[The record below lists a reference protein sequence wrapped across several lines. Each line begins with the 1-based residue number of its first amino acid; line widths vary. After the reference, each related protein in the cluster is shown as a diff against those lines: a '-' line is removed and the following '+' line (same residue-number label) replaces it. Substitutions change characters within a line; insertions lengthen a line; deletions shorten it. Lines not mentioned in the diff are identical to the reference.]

1 MEKPFNERGV
11 TITRNGLSA
20 GGQIFP
26 LREIRDVR
34 VVTVHKNKVVPIA
47 ISLVGIGVAVAGG
60 IYGKPAALVVGVM
73 LIVVGWL
80 AWTTQDVAHRLLVMT
95 ANGEREALT
104 SPDRAFAEHVEEM
117 LRDAL
122 GRARATQPV

>member
-26 LREIRDVR
+26 LRDIRDVR
-34 VVTVHKNKVVPIA
+34 VVTVHKNKIVPIA
-47 ISLVGIGVAVAGG
+47 ISLVGIGAATAGG
-60 IYGKPAALVVGVM
+60 FSGTPAALVVGVM
-73 LIVVGWL
+73 LVVVGWL
-80 AWTTQDVAHRLLVMT
+80 AWTTQDVTHRLMVTT
-95 ANGEREALT
+95 ANGEEREALT
-104 SPDRAFAEHVEEM
+104 SPDRAFAEHVEQV

-122 GRARATQPV
+122 GRATQPV